1 MAAVTAEANRLDP
14 ETKAEL
20 QALSAFVRSA
30 EQRLRRR
37 LRALQ
42 NASAEDWPRARAAF
56 AANYESY
63 TQAIAQAEQLVTA
76 SASLAR
82 TED

>member
-14 ETKAEL
+14 ESKAEL
-20 QALSAFVRSA
+20 QALAEFARSA
-30 EQRLRRR
+30 EQRLRRS

-56 AANYESY
+56 AASYESY

-76 SASLAR
+76 STSLAR